1 MTDRILIA
9 GASIVN
15 DGRIFAGSV
24 LIGNGLITDI
34 FLEGRNNFDLQGL
47 QDVIIIDA
55 RGKYLIPG
63 VIDDQVHFREPGLTY
78 KGDLHSESRAAVAG
92 GVTSFMEMPNTDPK
106 TVTINLLEQKFDLA
120 SRKSMAN
127 YSFFLGATNDN
138 LEEIEKA
145 DPSVVCGLKVFMGAS
160 TGNMLVDD
168 PHVLEKIFKL
178 SKLLVAVHSE
188 DEETIRHNLKKFI
201 ERYGEGIPINAHYL
215 IRSEEACY
223 ISTLRAV
230 DLAKRYGTRLHIL
243 HLSTAKELELLDGAS
258 LLPDKAITGEVCI
271 HHLWFD
277 ERDYARLGS
286 KIKWNPAIKM
296 ENDKNALLKGLLE
309 DKIDII
315 ATDHAPHTWEE
326 KQYPYLKCPSG
337 GPLVQHSLVAML
349 ELSRQGKISIEK
361 IVEKMCH
368 NPAILYHIKNRGFIR
383 TGYFADLVLI
393 DPDSPWQV
401 DKSNILYKC
410 GWSPF
415 EGQTFSSKVTHT
427 FVNGAIVYE
436 NGKFDESVR
445 GERLEFSG

>member
-9 GASIVN
+9 GVRIVN

-34 FLEGRNNFDLQGL
+34 FIEGRNNIDLPDL
-47 QDVIIIDA
+47 WDVTTIDA

-78 KGDLHSESRAAVAG
+78 KGDLHSESRAAIAG
-92 GVTSFMEMPNTDPK
+92 GVTSFMDMPNTDPK
-106 TVTINLLEQKFDLA
+106 TVTIDLIEQKFELA
-120 SRKSMAN
+120 ARNSMAN

-138 LEEIEKA
+138 LEEIKKA
-145 DPSVVCGLKVFMGAS
+145 DPSIVCGLKVFMGAS

-168 PHVLEKIFKL
+168 PRVLEKIFKQ
-178 SKLLVAVHSE
+178 SKLLVAIHSE
-188 DEETIRHNLKKFI
+188 DEETIRHNLQKYI
-201 ERYGEGIPINAHYL
+201 ELYGEGIPINAHYL
-215 IRSEEACY
+215 IRSEEACFK
-223 ISTLRAV
+223 STLRAV
-230 DLAKRYGTRLHIL
+230 DLAKRCGTRLHIL
-243 HLSTAKELELLDGAS
+243 HLSTAKELELLDRVS
-258 LLPDKAITGEVCI
+258 RLPNKAITGEVCV

-277 ERDYARLGS
+277 ERDYPRLGS
-286 KIKWNPAIKM
+286 QIKWNPAIKT
-296 ENDKNALLKGLLE
+296 ENDKNALLNGLLE

-337 GPLVQHSLVAML
+337 GPLVQHSLVAMM

-383 TGYFADLVLI
+383 NGYSADLVLI

-427 FVNGAIVYE
+427 FVNGTLVYK
-436 NGKFDESVR
+436 NGKFDESFR
-445 GERLEFSG
+445 GERLEFSK